1 MAAASDLVTQNAI
14 WHHLHIWNSPNICHQ
29 TGRPSKEGLGVCLDL
44 LDSMSESTECVAL
57 ELEVSFTGL
66 GHIAIIFIT
75 LIFLSSSLAAALL
88 SADKSFTLQSL

>member
-57 ELEVSFTGL
+57 EEKRSGGSCRKGSLQLPFRDTLDLVL
-66 GHIAIIFIT
+66 DKIT
-75 LIFLSSSLAAALL
+75 PSS
-88 SADKSFTLQSL
+88 